1 MSESYS
7 LKSSISAGLEINR
20 SPWELIMN
28 SDFRKDLFNKAID
41 LAFLEDLGQ
50 PPLDLTTAA
59 LKEADRDTRAI
70 IYCKSQP
77 AVIAGMPIIALV
89 FKRLD
94 PKIEINPLSR
104 EGQKIEEVPLAL
116 ARISGKASAILSA
129 ERIAL
134 NLLQRMCAVAT
145 TTSQFV
151 EKAKKQKIAILDTRK
166 TTPGLRLF
174 EKYAVLV
181 GGGENHRFGLND
193 AILIKDNHIQMSGGI
208 TEAVKL
214 LRLQYPDKPLE
225 VECTSLEEVR
235 ESLNLKVERI
245 LLDNMSPHL
254 VKEAIGLVQSRCF
267 IEVSG
272 GINLSNIDNYLI
284 RGVNAISVGALTH
297 SSMSVDLSLEVE
309 DK

>member
-1 MSESYS
+1 MPQPHS
-7 LKSSISAGLEINR
+7 LKSSVSSGPEANPP
-20 SPWELIMN
+20 PWELIFN
-28 SDFRKDLFNKAID
+28 NGFRKDLFNKAID
-41 LAFLEDLGQ
+41 LAFLEDLGM
-50 PPLDLTTAA
+50 PPVDLTTSA
-59 LKEADRDTRAI
+59 LKGADKETKAT
-70 IYCKSQP
+70 IYCKSLP
-77 AVIAGMPIIALV
+77 AVMAGTPIIELV

-94 PKIEINPLSR
+94 PEIKIRPLSI
-104 EGQKIEEVPLAL
+104 EGQKIIEIPIATTQ
-116 ARISGKASAILSA
+116 IIGKARAILGA

-145 TTSQFV
+145 RTSQFV
-151 EKAKKQKIAILDTRK
+151 EKAAKHKIAILDTRK

-235 ESLNLKVERI
+235 ESLNLKVDRI
-245 LLDNMSPHL
+245 LLDNMSPDL
-254 VKEAIGLVQSRCF
+254 VKEAVRLVQNQCF

-272 GINLSNIDNYLI
+272 GINLSNIDGYLQK
-284 RGVNAISVGALTH
+284 GVNAISIGALTH
-297 SSMSVDLSLEVE
+297 SSISVDLSLEVE
-309 DK
+309 NK